1 MARNPNGFQAR
12 RRIGW
17 RYTVLLFV
25 VFGLVGGWILLWQYA
40 SGKAAET
47 LEGWRA
53 REAKE
58 GRVYSCRR
66 QTIAGFPF
74 RIEVNCDRA
83 TAVLRNNSP
92 PFELKLAN
100 ILVAAEIYQP
110 TVLTSEYAS
119 PLTVSEPG
127 GAARFVAN
135 WQHAQTVLRG
145 TPGSP
150 EQVSIAFDNPRLD
163 RLEGSAKE
171 PVIAAGRIELTG
183 RMLEGS
189 ARSHPVI
196 ELLLR
201 SNQLS
206 APGINPAA
214 AAAVDSDVDIVLRG
228 LKDFSPKPWPERF
241 REIQAANGRI
251 EIRKLRLQQSD
262 TLAIGSGTLSLN
274 PQGRLQGQVNVT
286 IAGLEPFL
294 KRIGADKMV
303 QSSRTV
309 EKLAGTLDRF
319 LPGLGDIA
327 RQQAGANIGAG
338 INLLGE
344 PTTLEGRRAV
354 KLPLRI
360 DDGTMMLG
368 PIPVGIA
375 PALF

>member
-1 MARNPNGFQAR
+1 MARNPNSFQAR
-12 RRIGW
+12 RRTGW

-25 VFGLVGGWILLWQYA
+25 VFGLAGGWILLWQYA

-53 REAKE
+53 REARE
-58 GRVYSCRR
+58 GRVYSCGT

-83 TAVLRNNSP
+83 TAVLRNNKP

-100 ILVAAEIYQP
+100 ILVAAEIYRP

-127 GAARFVAN
+127 GMARFVAN
-135 WQHAQTVLRG
+135 WRHAQTTVRG
-145 TPGSP
+145 TPASP
-150 EQVSIAFDNPRLD
+150 EQVSMVFDNPRLD
-163 RLEGSAKE
+163 RVESSGNQ
-171 PVIAAGRIELTG
+171 PVIAAGRIALVG

-189 ARSHPVI
+189 ARSNPVI
-196 ELLLR
+196 ELVLR
-201 SNQLS
+201 SNKLS
-206 APGINPAA
+206 APGLNPAA
-214 AAAVDSDVDIVLRG
+214 AAGVDSDVDIVLRG

-262 TLAIGSGTLSLN
+262 TLAVGSGTLSLN

-309 EKLAGTLDRF
+309 ERLAGTLDRF

-327 RQQAGANIGAG
+327 RQQAGANLGAG
-338 INLLGE
+338 INMLGE
-344 PTTLEGRRAV
+344 QTMLEGRHAV

>member
-274 PQGRLQGQVNVT
+274 PQGRL
-286 IAGLEPFL
+286 
-294 KRIGADKMV
+294 
-303 QSSRTV
+303 
-309 EKLAGTLDRF
+309 
-319 LPGLGDIA
+319 
-327 RQQAGANIGAG
+327 
-338 INLLGE
+338 
-344 PTTLEGRRAV
+344 
-354 KLPLRI
+354 
-360 DDGTMMLG
+360 
-368 PIPVGIA
+368 
-375 PALF
+375 